1 MYMNHCGI
9 CCSHLVPERLYFNL
23 SRPWKPA
30 VHTHW
35 SVVDN
40 VNTLAAVFSTREAHL
55 KLLFDRFASNIRV
68 TQSFQLPIVI
78 LCCPLKTNFI
88 VTLIYC
94 RNVLKLFQF
103 DVWAFWVH
111 FCDLLRF
118 LLLVLPSFLT
128 HEREDDVS
136 RRSACAWQGRNCAL
150 IAPLRLPFPTW
161 TNLNVLLL
169 LSFLSKVNHKWYL
182 VVQVLMKNGRKRV
195 TIRSPLQVR

>member
-1 MYMNHCGI
+1 M
-9 CCSHLVPERLYFNL
+9 
-23 SRPWKPA
+23 
-30 VHTHW
+30 
-35 SVVDN
+35 VDN
-40 VNTLAAVFSTREAHL
+40 ENTLAAVFSTREAHL
-55 KLLFDRFASNIRV
+55 KLLFERFASNIRV

-94 RNVLKLFQF
+94 RNVLNLFHF

-111 FCDLLRF
+111 ICDLLRF

-128 HEREDDVS
+128 HECEDNVS
-136 RRSACAWQGRNCAL
+136 RRSTCAWQGRNYAL

-161 TNLNVLLL
+161 INLNVLLL
-169 LSFLSKVNHKWYL
+169 LSCLSKVNHKWYL
-182 VVQVLMKNGRKRV
+182 VVQVLIKNGRKRV